1 MLVMMQKFRVA
12 LTIHVIILTLSLA
25 PSSAYSAEDHKER
38 AAKILIKKTKA
49 VLNEIDRVKP
59 SPKTASQG
67 KDNQADNT
75 KLNKKEA

>member
-1 MLVMMQKFRVA
+1 MPVIMQKFRIA
-12 LTIHVIILTLSLA
+12 LTIHFVFLTLVLA
-25 PSSAYSAEDHKER
+25 PSSAYSADDHKER
-38 AAKILIKKTKA
+38 AANILIKKTKA

-75 KLNKKEA
+75 TSNKKEA